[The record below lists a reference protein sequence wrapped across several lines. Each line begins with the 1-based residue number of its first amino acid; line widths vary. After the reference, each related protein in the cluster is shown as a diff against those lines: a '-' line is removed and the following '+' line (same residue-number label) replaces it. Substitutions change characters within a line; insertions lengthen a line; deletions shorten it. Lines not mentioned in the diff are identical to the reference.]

1 VTRLQAEQSGVR
13 IDVRARDVSV
23 LQNVQAD
30 SGADPTSS
38 SVGTGFLPTV
48 VKLPGGEVN
57 QSPPSNVEVKYN
69 WSHSSAPPLSPWR
82 RQVKLHILRFVATGR
97 TL

>member
-23 LQNVQAD
+23 LQNVQTD

-38 SVGTGFLPTV
+38 SVGTGFLSPV
-48 VKLPGGEVN
+48 VKRPGGEVN
-57 QSPPSNVEVKYN
+57 HSPPSNVEVKYN
-69 WSHSSAPPLSPWR
+69 WGHTSAPPMSPWS
-82 RQVKLHILRFVATGR
+82 RQGKLYILRFIATDR